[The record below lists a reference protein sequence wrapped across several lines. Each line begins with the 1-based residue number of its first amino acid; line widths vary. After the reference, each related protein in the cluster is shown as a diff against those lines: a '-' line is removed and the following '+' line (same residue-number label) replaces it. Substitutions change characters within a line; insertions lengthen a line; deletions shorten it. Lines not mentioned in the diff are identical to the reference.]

1 MSTVDKSI
9 ADRIV
14 AGEFPEDEAQAIWEY
29 DNAFGGVSYGV
40 IFSGCNPYKY
50 RETEFV
56 RNPRLY
62 WSAKGAED
70 DALLKELQS

>member
-1 MSTVDKSI
+1 MATVGKDI

-14 AGEFPEDEAQAIWEY
+14 AGEFAEDDARKIVEY

-40 IFSGCNPYKY
+40 IFGNQDPDYY

-56 RNPRLY
+56 RNPRVY
-62 WSAKGAED
+62 WEKPNT
-70 DALLKELQS
+70 